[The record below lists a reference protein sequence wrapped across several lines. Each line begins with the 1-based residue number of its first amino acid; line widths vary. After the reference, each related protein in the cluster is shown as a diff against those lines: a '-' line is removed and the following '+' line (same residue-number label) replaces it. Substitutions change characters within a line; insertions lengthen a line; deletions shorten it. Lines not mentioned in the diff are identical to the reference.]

1 MPTDPNSIDIF
12 PGARAVAEAPKGMPA
27 SRFPWTQPTHSY
39 RVHYYDPLH
48 TGTRHRYFDGYQEAR
63 DFALGRRVY
72 AKPCV
77 VEARP

>member
-12 PGARAVAEAPKGMPA
+12 PGARAVVEAPKGMPA
-27 SRFPWTQPTHSY
+27 SRFPWTKPRAF

-48 TGTRHRYFDGYQEAR
+48 SGTRHAYFDGYQEAR
-63 DFALGRRVY
+63 DFAATRRVY